1 MRIRAA
7 AFLLLAAVAAAWLA
21 SVHRPARAQDR
32 GNLVQFLAQIPLA
45 EVFPNAARLGPVEGA
60 PPAATAVDAQG
71 KALGFVFVNS
81 DVVNATGYS
90 GKPIHVAVGMD
101 TTGRIVGAK
110 LLKHSEPI
118 VLIGIPEK
126 RVAEYI
132 AGYIG
137 YNPLQAASTRDRP
150 TVDIVSG
157 ATVTVLV
164 IGDTMVR
171 GAIKLARA
179 RGLGPYAAAAG
190 APAATAAPRT
200 VALDRPGTRS
210 WEELLGDGSVRR
222 LHLTVGDVNAAFGRA
237 GDPRAAERPERGA
250 PEDTFIDLYTAQVSA
265 PVIGRSLL
273 GEPGYT
279 ALRDRLEEGQ
289 SAILVMA
296 NGRYSFRGSGF
307 VRGGI
312 FDRIELLQETDAV
325 RFRDRDYERIGDLA
339 PPDAP
344 RFSEIG
350 LFAIPK
356 AADFA
361 AADPWRL
368 QLLVQRQVGALDRAF
383 VTVELPYELPEQHL
397 TAPPPPPPLP
407 AVAASAA
414 PPGATTPDLAAEAE
428 EEGQDAL
435 WQRIWRD
442 RTVDIAIL
450 CVGLTVLTG
459 IFFFQNQLAQRPRLT
474 RWVRTGFLAWTLL
487 WLGWW
492 ANAQLSV
499 VNILTVANALITNF
513 SWSYFLMDPM
523 LFILWAAV
531 AVALLFWGR
540 GAFCGW
546 LCPFGALQ
554 EFVSMAARRLKVP
567 QLRLP
572 WGLHERLW
580 PIKYMVF
587 LGLFGVS
594 LHSLAQAEMLA
605 EEEPFKTAIILKFDR
620 DWPFVLYAAALLG
633 AGLFIER
640 FYCRYLCPLGA
651 ALAIPARIRMFEWL
665 KRHKECGS
673 PCQRCGVECPVQSIH
688 PEGTINPNECIYCMH
703 CQTLYWDDQRC
714 PHMIQ
719 RRLKRERAE
728 ALKPALPCRTAE
740 PPLRQTDDPDN
751 PLVAG
756 GVTTEPPARTPNPG
770 GP

>member
-1 MRIRAA
+1 MRDR
-7 AFLLLAAVAAAWLA
+7 VAALFVLTATLCLCLIFINYE
-21 SVHRPARAQDR
+21 ARAQDR
-32 GNLVQFLAQIPLA
+32 SNLAQFLGQLNVGD
-45 EVFPNAARLGPVEGA
+45 VFPNAARLGPVEGT
-60 PPAATAVDAQG
+60 PPAAGAYDAQNRL
-71 KALGFVFVNS
+71 LGYVFMNS

-101 TTGRIVGAK
+101 STGTIVGAK
-110 LLKHSEPI
+110 LVKHSEPI

-126 RVAEYI
+126 RVADFI
-132 AGYIG
+132 KGYVG
-137 YNPLQAASTRDRP
+137 FNPLRAASTRDRP
-150 TVDIVSG
+150 QVDIVSG
-157 ATVTVLV
+157 ATVSVLV

-171 GAIKLARA
+171 GVVKLARA
-179 RGLGPYAAAAG
+179 RGLGPYATTPG
-190 APAATAAPRT
+190 ATAPVAAQRT
-200 VALDRPGTRS
+200 IAMDRAGTRT

-222 LHLTVGDVNAAFGRA
+222 LHMTVGDVNAAFERTGDQRA
-237 GDPRAAERPERGA
+237 IERPERGA
-250 PEDTFIDLYTAQVSA
+250 PDDTFIDLYTTQASV

-273 GEPGYT
+273 GEQGY
-279 ALRDRLEEGQ
+279 AQLRGRLEEGQ
-289 SAILVMA
+289 GAILVMA

-312 FDRIELLQETDAV
+312 FDRIELLQEANSV
-325 RFRDRDYERIGDLA
+325 RFRDHDYERIGDLA

-344 RFSEIG
+344 RFAEIG
-350 LFAIPK
+350 LFVIPK
-356 AADFA
+356 GADFTPVA
-361 AADPWRL
+361 PWRL

-383 VTVELPYELPEQHL
+383 VTVELPYQLPEQHL
-397 TAPPPPPPLP
+397 TAPPPPPPP
-407 AVAASAA
+407 PPVPVTAAA
-414 PPGATTPDLAAEAE
+414 PPAATAADLEAEAE
-428 EEGQDAL
+428 ESGQDAL

-442 RTVDIAIL
+442 RGVDIAIL

-459 IFFFQNQLAQRPRLT
+459 IFFFQNQLTQRPRLT
-474 RWVRTGFLAWTLL
+474 WWVRTLFLAWTLL

-499 VNILTVANALITNF
+499 VNILTVANALVTNF

-523 LFILWAAV
+523 LFVLWAAV
-531 AVALLFWGR
+531 AAALLFWGR

-554 EFVSMAARRLKVP
+554 EFANMAARKLKVP
-567 QLRLP
+567 QLNLP
-572 WGLHERLW
+572 WGLNERLW

-594 LHSLAQAEMLA
+594 LHSLAQAEMLS

-620 DWPFVLYAAALLG
+620 DWPFLLYVGVLLF
-633 AGLFIER
+633 AGLFVER

-673 PCQRCGVECPVQSIH
+673 PCQRCAVECPVQCIH
-688 PEGTINPNECIYCMH
+688 PEGNINPNECITCMH
-703 CQTLYWDDQRC
+703 CQTLYWDEHRC

-719 RRLKRERAE
+719 RRLKRERAL
-728 ALKPALPCRTAE
+728 AMKPTLPPRLAQ
-740 PPLRQTDDPDN
+740 PPPTST
-751 PLVAG
+751 G
-756 GVTTEPPARTPNPG
+756 GA
-770 GP
+770 

>member
-1 MRIRAA
+1 MFINY
-7 AFLLLAAVAAAWLA
+7 
-21 SVHRPARAQDR
+21 PARAQDR
-32 GNLVQFLAQIPLA
+32 SNLAQFLGQIPLA
-45 EVFPNAARLGPVEGA
+45 EVFPNAAKLGPVEGT
-60 PPAATAVDAQG
+60 PPAAAALDAQG
-71 KALGFVFVNS
+71 KALGFVFMNS

-101 TTGRIVGAK
+101 STGRIVGAK

-132 AGYIG
+132 AGHVG
-137 YNPLQAASTRDRP
+137 FNPLQAASTRDRP
-150 TVDIVSG
+150 RVDIVSG

-179 RGLGPYAAAAG
+179 RGLGPYAATPG
-190 APAATAAPRT
+190 ALAATAAPRT
-200 VALDRPGTRS
+200 IALDRAGTQN
-210 WEELLGDGSVRR
+210 WEELLGNGSVRR
-222 LHLTVGDVNAAFGRA
+222 LHLSVGDANAAFERA

-250 PEDTFIDLYTAQVSA
+250 PEETFIDLYAAQASV

-273 GEPGYT
+273 GEAGYA
-279 ALRDRLEEGQ
+279 ALRGRLEEGQ

-312 FDRIELLQETDAV
+312 FDRIELLQEANAV

-339 PPDAP
+339 SPDAP
-344 RFSEIG
+344 RFAEIG
-350 LFAIPK
+350 LFVIPK
-356 AADFA
+356 GADFSA
-361 AADPWRL
+361 VDPWRL
-368 QLLVQRQVGALDRAF
+368 QLLVQRQVGALDRVF

-397 TAPPPPPPLP
+397 AARPLPPPP
-407 AVAASAA
+407 AVAPTAAVA
-414 PPGATTPDLAAEAE
+414 PPAETAQDLDAED
-428 EEGQDAL
+428 GQSAL

-442 RTVDIAIL
+442 RMMDIVIL
-450 CVGLTVLTG
+450 CVGLAVLTG
-459 IFFFQNQLAQRPRLT
+459 IFFFQNQLTRRPRLT
-474 RWVRTGFLAWTLL
+474 WWVRTLFLAWTLL

-499 VNILTVANALITNF
+499 VNILTVANALVTNF

-531 AVALLFWGR
+531 AAALLFWGR

-554 EFVSMAARRLKVP
+554 EFLNMAARRLKVP
-567 QLRLP
+567 QLRP
-572 WGLHERLW
+572 SWGLHERLW
-580 PIKYMVF
+580 PLKYIVF

-594 LHSLAQAEMLA
+594 LHSLAQAEVLA

-620 DWPFVLYAAALLG
+620 DWPFVAYVAALLA
-633 AGLFIER
+633 AGLFVER

-651 ALAIPARIRMFEWL
+651 ALAIPARLRMFEWL

-688 PEGTINPNECIYCMH
+688 PEGNINPNECINCMH
-703 CQTLYWDDQRC
+703 CQTLYWDEQRC

-719 RRLKRERAE
+719 RRLKRERAQ
-728 ALKPALPCRTAE
+728 ALKPALPHRTAE

-756 GVTTEPPARTPNPG
+756 GVTTAPPGRTPNSG
-770 GP
+770 GT